1 MTTEK
6 PVIIRKISSQPVQ
19 NKRFEFDVN
28 SLPVSQNSSLQEYR
42 KSAWQTFESIPMPHD
57 KDEAWRRTSLAGFQ
71 PASYHLNGHT
81 VQGTPVP
88 ESITRPL
95 AGDEQDGQVVIQP
108 GSASVTLKEEYVK
121 AGVVF
126 GSLAEALMKHPHLAE
141 KLGTIVPPSDGKFA
155 ALGSA
160 MSEQGIVLYI
170 PAGVRIANPLHSIFW
185 AGGSKIA
192 VFSRV
197 FVWLEDGAEATYVH
211 EFASSDTVDEDIF
224 HNGLVEIHAG
234 SGSHLKFVELQS
246 WGKGVWNITHERADV
261 RRDASVEWIF
271 GAIGSKVTKSFTDFD
286 LNEPGGTIK
295 VSGFYFADEKQHF
308 DHDTQQNHNAANT
321 TSDLLYKGAITDHA
335 YSVWQ
340 GMIYVA
346 PGAQKTDGYQANR
359 NLLLCKTARADSI
372 PGLEIKA
379 DDVRCTHG
387 ATVGKI
393 DAEQEFYL
401 QSRGMPPEMAKRL
414 IVEGFFEPVMDRIPF
429 EGVKE
434 RFRDAIQLKMNTIC
448 S

>member
-6 PVIIRKISSQPVQ
+6 PVIIRKTFAQPEK
-19 NKRFEFDVN
+19 NDRFEFDVH
-28 SLPVSQNSSLQEYR
+28 SVAVSSTALQNYR
-42 KSAWQTFESIPMPHD
+42 QAAWQTYESLPMPHD
-57 KDEAWRRTSLAGFQ
+57 RDEAWRRTSLTGFQ
-71 PASYHLNGHT
+71 PGSYHLNGHA
-81 VQGTPVP
+81 VAGSSIP
-88 ESITRPL
+88 ESLTRPL

-108 GSASVTLKEEYVK
+108 GNSSANLKDEYRK
-121 AGVVF
+121 AGVLF
-126 GSLAEALMKHPHLAE
+126 GPLNELVGQHSHLAE
-141 KLGTIVPPSDGKFA
+141 KLGSIVRPQEGKFA
-155 ALGSA
+155 ALSSA
-160 MSEQGIVLYI
+160 MSDQGVVLYI
-170 PAGVRIANPLHSIFW
+170 PAGVRVANPLHSIIW
-185 AGGSKIA
+185 AAGSKTA

-197 FVWLEDGAEATYVH
+197 LVWLEDGAEATYVH

-261 RRDASVEWIF
+261 RKDASVEWIF
-271 GAIGSKVTKSFTDFD
+271 GAIGSRLTKSFTDFD
-286 LNEPGGTIK
+286 LNEPGASIK

-308 DHDTQQNHNAANT
+308 DHDTQQNHFAPNT
-321 TSDLLYKGAITDHA
+321 TSDLLYKGAITDHG

-340 GMIYVA
+340 GMIFVA

-359 NLLLCKTARADSI
+359 NLLLCKSARADSI

-393 DAEQEFYL
+393 DPEQEFYL
-401 QSRGMPPEMAKRL
+401 QSRGLLPEMAKRL

-434 RFRDAIQLKMNTIC
+434 RFRDAIQLKMTTIC